1 MKKLIT
7 YVTAIANDDYYKDI
21 HYRVQKTLDLNLFFL
36 DKIKDKGKVE
46 IIFVDWG
53 SEKKFSELINV
64 NTKFKKQIKFIH
76 VNKKL
81 VKKYSKGYKNNFNI
95 DNSFNAGIRR
105 AKGKFI
111 IVGGCDQFFDLSSW
125 KNLLNLADEN
135 EGKKNIFLVPRKILD
150 YDLYKSNFNN
160 EYYLKSLSHFNST
173 NYKFKANTFYTGGGF
188 ATMLSKSNYFFFRG
202 LNEKMKPG
210 TANDSES
217 VLRANL
223 HGLNKINTD
232 KFGIH
237 LTKFPPAE
245 NSLRNKIVY
254 SKGFRTQPSPSKKIN
269 VNTLN
274 WGLKNEK
281 LKISYSNIISKSF
294 ENSNKFINKDIF
306 EFKKNKLSV
315 YKTLLNSSQF
325 HLKNFFYLR
334 KIFLII
340 NLIDFL
346 KVSKLSE
353 YGFNNSSTLDI
364 IGNRFK
370 YLDIIIFDNNKRNYS
385 NLYYKRVGQIVESF
399 NESRYGLF
407 HSIISN
413 KDQIFFNY
421 LKNNYLKG
429 DRNLLL
435 IKPNNLNP
443 LKKIFKTLSKNDH
456 NKLIKYILIFQS
468 QKFYN
473 KNFLTYLKKKYHI
486 YQINQSDF
494 FLLKKNDLK
503 KSNIDDKKINKIL
516 SISSVEFI
524 LPYFIFL
531 CHKTTSKIFRFIRAL
546 AYSLFR

>member
-473 KNFLTYLKKKYHI
+473 KNFLT
-486 YQINQSDF
+486 N
-494 FLLKKNDLK
+494 
-503 KSNIDDKKINKIL
+503 
-516 SISSVEFI
+516 
-524 LPYFIFL
+524 
-531 CHKTTSKIFRFIRAL
+531 
-546 AYSLFR
+546 

>member
-325 HLKNFFYLR
+325 HLKNFFYLH